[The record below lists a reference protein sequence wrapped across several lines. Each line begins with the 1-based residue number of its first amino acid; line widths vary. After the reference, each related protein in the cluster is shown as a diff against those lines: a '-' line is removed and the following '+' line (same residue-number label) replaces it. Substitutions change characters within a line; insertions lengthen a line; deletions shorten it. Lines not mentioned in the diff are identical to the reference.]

1 MKKTLK
7 RICFILLALPLFFLA
22 GCGSKPKASNLTPE
36 ETEAKFVLIASG
48 DARLVKIEIPDDQ
61 ILPDTEIK
69 ALKAASL
76 DLKIYSG
83 RKPKDGGADGTP
95 VVSVS
100 FDLLK
105 DSDKLL
111 KGYDLMANEKETK
124 ISAADLNKALS
135 ANQYNYAKGEV
146 LATTSSKENKKI
158 IVFSNDTVYTPLA
171 E

>member
-1 MKKTLK
+1 MKITFKKISLV
-7 RICFILLALPLFFLA
+7 LFAFAVFLFA
-22 GCGSKPKASNLTPE
+22 GCASKSKGSNLPAE
-36 ETEAKFVLIASG
+36 ETDAKFVLIASG
-48 DARLVKIEIPDDQ
+48 NARLVKIELPNDQ
-61 ILPDTEIK
+61 ILPDTELK

-76 DLKIYSG
+76 ELKIYSG
-83 RKPKDGGADGTP
+83 RKPKNGAADGTP
-95 VVSVS
+95 VLTVS

-105 DSDKLL
+105 NSDKLL

-135 ANQYNYAKGEV
+135 ANQYYYAKGEI

-158 IVFSNDTVYTPLA
+158 IVFSNDTVYTPVS

>member
-1 MKKTLK
+1 MEKILKNISLVLFTLT
-7 RICFILLALPLFFLA
+7 LFMLA
-22 GCGSKPKASNLTPE
+22 GCGSKPKAGNLPPE
-36 ETEAKFVLIASG
+36 ETDARFVLIASG
-48 DARLVKIEIPDDQ
+48 NARLVKIDLPNNQ

-135 ANQYNYAKGEV
+135 ANQYYYAKGEV